1 MEVPIRNPIVTIPG
15 TTVTLIVSVMAVAE
29 GNHVMRVLVFFIKI
43 DGDILAA
50 PRCTAVLQAVQI
62 EAVHA
67 TKPYSKPGAARASRN
82 PNEE

>member
-1 MEVPIRNPIVTIPG
+1 
-15 TTVTLIVSVMAVAE
+15 
-29 GNHVMRVLVFFIKI
+29 MRVLIFFIKI